1 MLRIGIMGGTFNPIH
16 YGHLVTAEEARIQ
29 FNLDRVLFIPTGDPP
44 HKEGQKITNA
54 QQRYLMTVMA
64 TGSNPYFYVSRMEI
78 DRPQPSYTMDTVKDL
93 HEVYKDSQ
101 IFFITGTDAVLDILT
116 WKNPAE
122 ILNLCIF
129 IAATRP
135 GYELDR
141 LNNIKKRLK
150 DELGIADI
158 NEKIHIIKIPALAI
172 SSTDIRNRVRTGKP
186 IRYLLPEGVAN
197 HIYKMNFYKK

>member
-1 MLRIGIMGGTFNPIH
+1 MGGTFNPIH

-44 HKEGQKITNA
+44 HKDGQKITNA

-78 DRPQPSYTMDTVKDL
+78 DRPQPSYTVDTVKDL

-158 NEKIHIIKIPALAI
+158 KERIHIIKIPALAI
-172 SSTDIRNRVRTGKP
+172 SSTDIRNRARTGKP

-197 HIYKMNFYKK
+197 HIYKMGFYKK

>member
-1 MLRIGIMGGTFNPIH
+1 MGGTFNPIH

-29 FNLDRVLFIPTGDPP
+29 FNLDRVLFIPTGDPS

-78 DRPQPSYTMDTVKDL
+78 DRPQPSYTMDTIKDL
-93 HEVYKDSQ
+93 HKVYKDSQ

-135 GYELDR
+135 GYELDK
-141 LNNIKKRLK
+141 LNNIKKRLE

>member
-1 MLRIGIMGGTFNPIH
+1 MGGTFNPIH

-29 FNLDRVLFIPTGDPP
+29 FNLNRVLFIPTGDPP

-93 HEVYKDSQ
+93 HKVYKDSQ

>member
-1 MLRIGIMGGTFNPIH
+1 MGGTFNPIH

-29 FNLDRVLFIPTGDPP
+29 FNLDRVLFIPTSDPP
-44 HKEGQKITNA
+44 HKDGQKITNA

-186 IRYLLPEGVAN
+186 IRYLLPEGVVR
-197 HIYKMNFYKK
+197 HIYKMNFYKE

>member
-197 HIYKMNFYKK
+197 HIYKMGFYKK

>member
-1 MLRIGIMGGTFNPIH
+1 MGGTFNPIH

-44 HKEGQKITNA
+44 HKDGQKITNA

-78 DRPQPSYTMDTVKDL
+78 DRPQPSYTINTVKDL

-158 NEKIHIIKIPALAI
+158 KERIHIIKIPALAI

-197 HIYKMNFYKK
+197 HIYKMGFYKK

>member
-1 MLRIGIMGGTFNPIH
+1 MGGTFNPIH

-44 HKEGQKITNA
+44 HKDGQKITNA

-78 DRPQPSYTMDTVKDL
+78 DRPQPSYTIDTVKDL

-135 GYELDR
+135 GYELDK
-141 LNNIKKRLK
+141 LNNIKKRLE

>member
-1 MLRIGIMGGTFNPIH
+1 MGGTFNPIH

-44 HKEGQKITNA
+44 HKDGQKITNA

-78 DRPQPSYTMDTVKDL
+78 DRPQPSYTINTVKDL

-150 DELGIADI
+150 DELGIANI
-158 NEKIHIIKIPALAI
+158 KERIHIIKIPALAI
-172 SSTDIRNRVRTGKP
+172 SSTDIRNRVRAGKP

-197 HIYKMNFYKK
+197 HIYKMGFYKK

>member
-1 MLRIGIMGGTFNPIH
+1 MGGTFNPIH

-44 HKEGQKITNA
+44 HKDGQKITNA

-78 DRPQPSYTMDTVKDL
+78 DRPQPSYTINTVKDL

-150 DELGIADI
+150 DELGITDI
-158 NEKIHIIKIPALAI
+158 KERIHIIKIPALAI

-197 HIYKMNFYKK
+197 HIYKMGFYKK

>member
-1 MLRIGIMGGTFNPIH
+1 MGGTFNPIH

-64 TGSNPYFYVSRMEI
+64 TGSNPYFYVSRTEI

-93 HEVYKDSQ
+93 HKVYKDSQ

-135 GYELDR
+135 GYELDK
-141 LNNIKKRLK
+141 LNNIKKRLE

>member
-1 MLRIGIMGGTFNPIH
+1 MGGTFNPIH

-29 FNLDRVLFIPTGDPP
+29 FNLDRVLFIPTGDPS

-64 TGSNPYFYVSRMEI
+64 TGSNPYFYVSRTEI
-78 DRPQPSYTMDTVKDL
+78 DRPQPSYTMDTIKDL
-93 HEVYKDSQ
+93 HKVYKDSQ

-141 LNNIKKRLK
+141 LNIIKKRLK

>member
-1 MLRIGIMGGTFNPIH
+1 MGGTFNPIH

-44 HKEGQKITNA
+44 HKDGQKITNA
-54 QQRYLMTVMA
+54 QQRYLMTIMA

-78 DRPQPSYTMDTVKDL
+78 DRPQPSYTIDTVKDL

-101 IFFITGTDAVLDILT
+101 ILFITGTDAVLDILT

-158 NEKIHIIKIPALAI
+158 KERIHIIKIPALAI

-197 HIYKMNFYKK
+197 HIYKMGFYKK

>member
-1 MLRIGIMGGTFNPIH
+1 MGGTFNPIH

-78 DRPQPSYTMDTVKDL
+78 DRPQPSYTMDAIKDL
-93 HEVYKDSQ
+93 HKIYNDSQ

-135 GYELDR
+135 GYELDK
-141 LNNIKKRLK
+141 LNNIKKRLE

>member
-1 MLRIGIMGGTFNPIH
+1 MGGTFNPIH

-64 TGSNPYFYVSRMEI
+64 TGSNPYFYVSRIEI
-78 DRPQPSYTMDTVKDL
+78 DRPQPSYTIDTVKDL
-93 HEVYKDSQ
+93 HELYKDSQ

-141 LNNIKKRLK
+141 LNNVKKRLK

-158 NEKIHIIKIPALAI
+158 NKKIHIIKIPALAI

-186 IRYLLPEGVAN
+186 IKYLLPDGVAN
-197 HIYKMNFYKK
+197 HIYKMNLYKE

>member
-1 MLRIGIMGGTFNPIH
+1 MGGTFNPIH

-93 HEVYKDSQ
+93 HKVYKDSQ

-141 LNNIKKRLK
+141 LNIIKKRLK

>member
-1 MLRIGIMGGTFNPIH
+1 MGGTFNPIH

-93 HEVYKDSQ
+93 HKVYKDSQ
-101 IFFITGTDAVLDILT
+101 IFFITGTDAVLDIIT

>member
-1 MLRIGIMGGTFNPIH
+1 MGGTFNPIH

-64 TGSNPYFYVSRMEI
+64 TGSNPYFYVSRIEI
-78 DRPQPSYTMDTVKDL
+78 DRPQPSYTIDTVKDL
-93 HEVYKDSQ
+93 HELYKDSQ
-101 IFFITGTDAVLDILT
+101 IFFITGTDAVLNILT

-186 IRYLLPEGVAN
+186 VKYLLPDGVAN
-197 HIYKMNFYKK
+197 HIYKMNLYKK

>member
-1 MLRIGIMGGTFNPIH
+1 M
-16 YGHLVTAEEARIQ
+16 
-29 FNLDRVLFIPTGDPP
+29 DRVLFIPTGDPP

-93 HEVYKDSQ
+93 HKVYKDSQ
-101 IFFITGTDAVLDILT
+101 IFFITGTDAVLDIIT

>member
-1 MLRIGIMGGTFNPIH
+1 MCP
-16 YGHLVTAEEARIQ
+16 E
-29 FNLDRVLFIPTGDPP
+29 
-44 HKEGQKITNA
+44 
-54 QQRYLMTVMA
+54 
-64 TGSNPYFYVSRMEI
+64 
-78 DRPQPSYTMDTVKDL
+78 
-93 HEVYKDSQ
+93 
-101 IFFITGTDAVLDILT
+101 
-116 WKNPAE
+116 WK
-122 ILNLCIF
+122 LIF

-135 GYELDR
+135 GYELDK
-141 LNNIKKRLK
+141 LNNIKKRLE

>member
-1 MLRIGIMGGTFNPIH
+1 MGGTFNPIH

-78 DRPQPSYTMDTVKDL
+78 DRPQPSYTMDTIKDL
-93 HEVYKDSQ
+93 HKVYKDSQ

-135 GYELDR
+135 GYELDK
-141 LNNIKKRLK
+141 LNNIKKRLE

>member
-1 MLRIGIMGGTFNPIH
+1 MGGTFNPIH

-44 HKEGQKITNA
+44 HKDGQKITNA
-54 QQRYLMTVMA
+54 QQRYLMTIMA

-78 DRPQPSYTMDTVKDL
+78 DRPQPSYTIDTVKDL

-158 NEKIHIIKIPALAI
+158 KERIHIIKIPALAI

-197 HIYKMNFYKK
+197 HIYKMGFYKK

>member
-1 MLRIGIMGGTFNPIH
+1 MGGTFNPIH

>member
-1 MLRIGIMGGTFNPIH
+1 MGGTFNPIH

-64 TGSNPYFYVSRMEI
+64 TGSNPYFYVSRTEI

-93 HEVYKDSQ
+93 HKVYKDSQ

-141 LNNIKKRLK
+141 LNIIKKRLK

>member
-1 MLRIGIMGGTFNPIH
+1 MGGTFNPIH

-78 DRPQPSYTMDTVKDL
+78 DRPQPSYTIDTVKDL

-135 GYELDR
+135 GYELDK
-141 LNNIKKRLK
+141 LNNIKKRLE

>member
-1 MLRIGIMGGTFNPIH
+1 MGGTFNPIH

-93 HEVYKDSQ
+93 HKVYKDSQ

>member
-1 MLRIGIMGGTFNPIH
+1 MGGTFNPIH

-78 DRPQPSYTMDTVKDL
+78 DRPQLSYTMDTVKDL
-93 HEVYKDSQ
+93 HKVYKDSQ

-135 GYELDR
+135 GYELDK

-158 NEKIHIIKIPALAI
+158 NKKIHIIKIPALAI

-186 IRYLLPEGVAN
+186 IKYLLPDGVAN
-197 HIYKMNFYKK
+197 HIYKMNLYKE

>member
-1 MLRIGIMGGTFNPIH
+1 MGGTFNPIH

-78 DRPQPSYTMDTVKDL
+78 DRPQPSYTMDTIKDL
-93 HEVYKDSQ
+93 HKVYKDSQ

-135 GYELDR
+135 RYELDK
-141 LNNIKKRLK
+141 LNNIKKRLE

>member
-1 MLRIGIMGGTFNPIH
+1 MGGTFNPIH

-44 HKEGQKITNA
+44 HKKGQKITNA

-197 HIYKMNFYKK
+197 HIYKMGFYKK

>member
-1 MLRIGIMGGTFNPIH
+1 MGGTFNPIH

-29 FNLDRVLFIPTGDPP
+29 FNLNRVLFIPTDDPP

-93 HEVYKDSQ
+93 HKVYKDSQ

-135 GYELDR
+135 GYELDK
-141 LNNIKKRLK
+141 LNNIKKRLE

>member
-1 MLRIGIMGGTFNPIH
+1 MGGTFNPIH

-197 HIYKMNFYKK
+197 HIYKMGFYKK

>member
-1 MLRIGIMGGTFNPIH
+1 MGGTFNPIH

-44 HKEGQKITNA
+44 HKEGQKIANA

-64 TGSNPYFYVSRMEI
+64 TGSNPYFYVSRIEI
-78 DRPQPSYTMDTVKDL
+78 DHPQPSYTIDTVKDL

-101 IFFITGTDAVLDILT
+101 IFFITGTDAVLNILT
-116 WKNPAE
+116 WKNPTE

-141 LNNIKKRLK
+141 LNVIKKRLK
-150 DELGIADI
+150 DELGIDDI

-172 SSTDIRNRVRTGKP
+172 SSTDIRNRVKTGKP
-186 IRYLLPEGVAN
+186 IKYLLPEGVAN
-197 HIYKMNFYKK
+197 HIYKMNLYKE